1 MKKRKI
7 KNRHVARVVD
17 MVTSLYHLDVPVY
30 AANAAYFIILAAFPT
45 VMLLLNL
52 LSYTSLGGGALLDI
66 LENVIPSALMPSVTR
81 LLTGMFASSSKTL
94 VSVSALAALWSA
106 SRGIFG
112 MLTGLNRIYGVQE
125 DRGYVF
131 TRLLS
136 LVYTFLFLLVLL
148 LTLALHVFGQTILA
162 QLPRN
167 DNPMIILL
175 LDVISSRFLVLLV
188 LQTALFAAMFMFLPN
203 RRNKF
208 LPSRRWAGRCFPT
221 CSPCMWST
229 SAISPPCTAA
239 CPPWP
244 SPCCGCTPAWPSCF
258 TAEPSTSIWR
268 TSAIRSACA
277 AGSRRRTSPE
287 KRFPFGC

>member
-208 LPSRRWAGRCFPT
+208 LPSLPGALLASLGWQVFSDLFSLYVEHFSNFSTVYGSLSAVAIAMLWLYT
-221 CSPCMWST
+221 CM
-229 SAISPPCTAA
+229 AIVFYLSL
-239 CPPWP
+239 
-244 SPCCGCTPAWPSCF
+244 
-258 TAEPSTSIWR
+258 IH
-268 TSAIRSACA
+268 I
-277 AGSRRRTSPE
+277 
-287 KRFPFGC
+287 